1 MRKKQCLIIVLASL
15 VLLGVASCE
24 EKMVFQ
30 LADDPGYVKDPVVGI
45 RALDGDRWIEGSVD
59 QENRLSV
66 LNSTP
71 QPLWTM
77 SFATLN

>member
-30 LADDPGYVKDPVVGI
+30 LADDPGFIDSD
-45 RALDGDRWIEGSVD
+45 LE
-59 QENRLSV
+59 
-66 LNSTP
+66 T
-71 QPLWTM
+71 
-77 SFATLN
+77 